1 MEQLYSI
8 VKTFLGELQYHFPVP
23 LESLFTN
30 DKSSLEQN
38 SDIDVKVWSANS
50 PKHYVVDIHID
61 ITEGFEGRMDFHM
74 HLVYSAIIK
83 VSEKCK
89 REEDDIVEMLGEE
102 VPKKVFPIVREL
114 VKALTS
120 STGLPPVELAEIDF
134 EALLVKQIKKD
145 DPEPALGYDWLLWDI
160 RSTREG
166 ASFLETIDGVYGD
179 TLLTYEDLPMY
190 KYFYRFLKPIPYR
203 HPDFEECESGFWD
216 ILFQLVFAESEEVK
230 IIDVQDGLPE
240 IEFSFVQYRS
250 FNLADLTL
258 KEIKDITSALAC
270 QAFTNTMVSLYRMPI
285 DDNYARTLSSEVP
298 PLDFELSQLYTPS
311 PDMND
316 DDIEFI
322 DHVRTKIRNYDDL
335 TFDYRLLN

>member
-1 MEQLYSI
+1 MKQPFQI
-8 VKTFLGELQYHFPVP
+8 IKTILGELQYHFPVP

-30 DKSSLEQN
+30 DKSSIEQN
-38 SDIDVKVWSANS
+38 SDIDVKVWNANS

-61 ITEGFEGRMDFHM
+61 IAEGFEGRKDFYIN
-74 HLVYSAIIK
+74 LVYSALVK
-83 VSEKCK
+83 VSETCK

-114 VKALTS
+114 VKALTN
-120 STGLPPVELAEIDF
+120 STGLPPVVLDEIDF
-134 EALLVKQIKKD
+134 EALLVKHLKKD

-179 TLLTYEDLPMY
+179 KLLAYEDLPMY
-190 KYFYRFLKPIPYR
+190 KYFYRFMKPIPYK
-203 HPDFEECESGFWD
+203 HPDFEECESDFWD

-240 IEFSFVQYRS
+240 IEFFFMQYRS
-250 FNLADLTL
+250 FNLADLSL
-258 KEIKDITSALAC
+258 KEIKDITSALTC
-270 QAFTNTMVSLYRMPI
+270 QAFTNTMVSFYRMPI
-285 DDNYARTLSSEVP
+285 DDDYAQTLSSEVP
-298 PLDFELSQLYTPS
+298 PLDVQLSQLYTPS

-316 DDIEFI
+316 DDMEFI
-322 DHVRTKIRNYDDL
+322 DRVRTKIRDYDDL
-335 TFDYRLLN
+335 TFGYRLLN